1 MYLLVVSSLVA
12 FIAFVWLLEHVS
24 ATKVSTYAYVN
35 PLIAVLLGTFLH
47 DEPISTALI
56 AGTILILIALFLVR
70 GGERPLRTGSQAQ
83 ANQKL
88 RPLPISVPLA
98 TSKRFAEETKIVYN
112 F

>member
-1 MYLLVVSSLVA
+1 VWVFLYLLVVSSLVA

-35 PLIAVLLGTFLH
+35 PLIAVLLGTLLH

-70 GGERPLRTGSQAQ
+70 GGERTRNTVAEARSE
-83 ANQKL
+83 
-88 RPLPISVPLA
+88 PIVRA
-98 TSKRFAEETKIVYN
+98 RAEASW
-112 F
+112 